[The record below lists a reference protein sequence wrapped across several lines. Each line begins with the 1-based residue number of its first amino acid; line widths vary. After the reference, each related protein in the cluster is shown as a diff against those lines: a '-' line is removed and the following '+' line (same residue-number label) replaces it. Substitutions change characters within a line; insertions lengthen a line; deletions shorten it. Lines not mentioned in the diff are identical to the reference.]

1 MPTQLTII
9 ALMFVLLH
17 ASVEAAEPK
26 RGPATSASGRKSAAT
41 AATARGQAAPS
52 SPTQQTGR
60 VETVATPTATARGQ
74 AAPSTSTQQVGRA
87 ETVATPAATA
97 PAAEAT
103 TPVNRELPPEDSGRR
118 VQGDLVLVTPSPTQ
132 VSQVAPPFPAGQASM
147 TGSEPLLTLEEALA
161 SALKDNRGVRTAA
174 LEVER
179 VGDRIG
185 VVRARRFPF
194 LQVGVGAD
202 YPVVPLELR
211 FKQGD
216 FGSFPT
222 TGPIPSQDT
231 ALETQEFIA
240 TATAAIVQ
248 PLAQQYRLGLMVNQL
263 GVAQNIAREDL
274 RTQRQGV
281 TNDVKR
287 SYYLV
292 LQAQSA
298 VEAVQETIRSLREL
312 DRVVTEQVAERKALR
327 ADSLDV
333 KTRLAQAES
342 DAFTASNDLVTRRE
356 QLNHILGREPGTPF
370 RVDPVPEVSLFEA
383 DPEAARLQ
391 ALQQRPELTRADLQ
405 VRFAEQDVR
414 IKRAEFIPDVDLQFR
429 YAHPATA
436 DQLPEHIALAGI
448 TLTWEIFDWG
458 RKSREAAERQKAM
471 EQAKTSAAEMRS
483 RILLDVNTRFRKLEE
498 AKARLRVAD
507 FGIQAARERLQ
518 VMSARYAERAVLLA
532 DVLQSQAA
540 VAAANDQYQGAVL
553 GFWTA
558 RADFERA
565 LGESP

>member
-1 MPTQLTII
+1 M
-9 ALMFVLLH
+9 
-17 ASVEAAEPK
+17 
-26 RGPATSASGRKSAAT
+26 
-41 AATARGQAAPS
+41 
-52 SPTQQTGR
+52 
-60 VETVATPTATARGQ
+60 
-74 AAPSTSTQQVGRA
+74 
-87 ETVATPAATA
+87 
-97 PAAEAT
+97 
-103 TPVNRELPPEDSGRR
+103 
-118 VQGDLVLVTPSPTQ
+118 
-132 VSQVAPPFPAGQASM
+132 
-147 TGSEPLLTLEEALA
+147 
-161 SALKDNRGVRTAA
+161 
-174 LEVER
+174 
-179 VGDRIG
+179 
-185 VVRARRFPF
+185 
-194 LQVGVGAD
+194 GVGARLS
-202 YPVVPLELR
+202 VAPLELR

-216 FGSFPT
+216 FGAFPA

-231 ALETQEFIA
+231 TLETQEFIA

-298 VEAVQETIRSLREL
+298 VAAVQESIRSLREL

-342 DAFTASNDLVTRRE
+342 DAFTASNDLATRRE

-471 EQAKTSAAEMRS
+471 EQAKTAAAEMRS

-498 AKARLRVAD
+498 AKSRLRVAD
-507 FGIQAARERLQ
+507 LGIQAARERLQ
-518 VMSARYAERAVLLA
+518 VMTARYAERAVLLA
-532 DVLQSQAA
+532 DVLQSAGFRRGGQRPVPGCGPRLLDGTRRLRAGARRIA
-540 VAAANDQYQGAVL
+540 VTVRR
-553 GFWTA
+553 WA
-558 RADFERA
+558 RWCRR
-565 LGESP
+565 